1 MRRGLRSWVTDKRFC
16 SDDWYPE
23 VTGFKGY
30 SVKLIWKP
38 PAVPSSSFDYYCV
51 FDGNICVDRW
61 KYISVNLE

>member
-38 PAVPSSSFDYYCV
+38 PPFHLVALIITV
-51 FDGNICVDRW
+51 FSMEIYVWIDGNILV
-61 KYISVNLE
+61 